1 MDRPA
6 RSGALPGAWDS
17 YPPRGL
23 AKNAR
28 VSFMEEMVCEFFV
41 IMFESAYD
49 KNFTNPSTPISLF
62 FYLPARGEKSSQT
75 TAPSAQLRGVHFAP
89 FILVSYP
96 RFDELLELPIWSA
109 CFLLEMVQVTWSFP

>member
-41 IMFESAYD
+41 IMSESAYD
-49 KNFTNPSTPISLF
+49 KNFTNPSAPISLF
-62 FYLPARGEKSSQT
+62 FHLPARGEKERERVG
-75 TAPSAQLRGVHFAP
+75 A
-89 FILVSYP
+89 
-96 RFDELLELPIWSA
+96 D
-109 CFLLEMVQVTWSFP
+109 

>member
-1 MDRPA
+1 MGFL
-6 RSGALPGAWDS
+6 SALGPGE
-17 YPPRGL
+17 
-23 AKNAR
+23 NAR
-28 VSFMEEMVCEFFV
+28 VSFMEEMVCELFV

-49 KNFTNPSTPISLF
+49 RNFTNPSTPISLF
-62 FYLPARGEKSSQT
+62 FHLPARGEKSSQT